1 MDLKTALPFIL
12 DYYDREANG
21 KEITPP
27 GLPKSVKDPQ
37 KYISQDCV
45 KMEE

>member
-1 MDLKTALPFIL
+1 MDIKTGAPFIL
-12 DYYDREANG
+12 DYHDREVAG
-21 KEITPP
+21 KEITPL
-27 GLPKSVKDPQ
+27 GLPKAVKDPQ

>member
-1 MDLKTALPFIL
+1 MDIKTGAPFIL
-12 DYYDREANG
+12 DYHDREVAG
-21 KEITPP
+21 KEITPL